1 MLWVELN
8 SHANVTA
15 NVTVKKVQASQTES
29 DVEEG

>member
-8 SHANVTA
+8 SRA